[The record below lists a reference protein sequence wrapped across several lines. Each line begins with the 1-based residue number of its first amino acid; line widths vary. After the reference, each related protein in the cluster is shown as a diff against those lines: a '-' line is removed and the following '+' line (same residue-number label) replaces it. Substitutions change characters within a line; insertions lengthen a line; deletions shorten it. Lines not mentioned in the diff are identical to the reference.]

1 MNLCSR
7 LLKSRTYASIWTVAT
22 DDHDAQLLG
31 EAEADALAN
40 ALAEALAEP
49 RRWVKRDGPLNP
61 AV

>member
-31 EAEADALAN
+31 EAETNAPADALAN
-40 ALAEALAEP
+40 ALAEALEGE
-49 RRWVKRDGPLNP
+49 RK
-61 AV
+61 